1 MVHMVATAAAY
12 DGGPIAFRYPRG
24 EGVGVELPEYGKPLE
39 IGRGRIVREGSRVAL
54 LSLGTR
60 LSECLKAADEL
71 TSRGLS
77 TTVADARF
85 AKPLDTALVDR
96 LAKEHEIL
104 LTIEEGSSGGFGS
117 LVLAYLAEAGALD
130 RGLRVRTLSLPDRFL
145 EHDKP
150 EFQYANAGLNAL
162 AIVAKALEILP
173 RLSDQRREIA
183 V

>member
-1 MVHMVATAAAY
+1 
-12 DGGPIAFRYPRG
+12 
-24 EGVGVELPEYGKPLE
+24 
-39 IGRGRIVREGSRVAL
+39 VAL

-85 AKPLDTALVDR
+85 AKPLDTALIDR

-104 LTIEEGSSGGFGS
+104 VTIEEGSTGGFGS
-117 LVLAYLAEAGALD
+117 MILAYLAEAGALD
-130 RGLRVRTLSLPDRFL
+130 RGLRVRMLSLPDRFL

-150 EFQYANAGLNAL
+150 ESQYANAGLNAR

-173 RLSDQRREIA
+173 MLSDRHREIA